1 MLTGRHFAMLVL
13 AVLSCREANAAVP
26 VIAPMT
32 ESQKQAAVFLDALSI
47 PSPGEV
53 FAALNKSSHPNWAA
67 LITPAEAPL
76 TTDRSQLA
84 LAVGVMAANGYIAVE
99 AQDGQQ
105 VKNIGREMMTSAKAL
120 GVSQN
125 LMGRGDSLMEF
136 AANDA
141 WDSLA
146 DELEATENEVKAS
159 MVEQKDH
166 VLVTLTSAAA
176 WLRGLDVATQV
187 VLSSET
193 LQGASL
199 IRQQEL
205 ARRLSI
211 QLDTLPERMKHD
223 GLVSRVKATLDNV
236 TQLLGSHPDSIEAER
251 RMIQQIHDSTSGL
264 VKEILSS
271 SETPAAAAS
280 AQPASPPASAASPI
294 AAVTSSV
301 EPTKQ

>member
-1 MLTGRHFAMLVL
+1 MLVL

-32 ESQKQAAVFLDALSI
+32 ESQKQGAVFLDALSI

-105 VKNIGREMMTSAKAL
+105 VKNIGREMMSSAKAL

-125 LMGRGDSLMEF
+125 LMGRGDSLIEF

-187 VLSSET
+187 VLTSET

-205 ARRLSI
+205 AHMLSS
-211 QLDTLPERMKHD
+211 QLDTLPERMKQNI
-223 GLVSRVKATLDNV
+223 LVSRVKRTLDNV
-236 TQLLGSHPDSIEAER
+236 AQLLSSQPGSPEAER
-251 RMIQQIHDSTSGL
+251 RIIQQIHESTSSL
-264 VKEILSS
+264 VKEILTSS
-271 SETPAAAAS
+271 DMPAAKRS
-280 AQPASPPASAASPI
+280 AQPTVPPPSLASPMPVATTAPEPA
-294 AAVTSSV
+294 
-301 EPTKQ
+301 K